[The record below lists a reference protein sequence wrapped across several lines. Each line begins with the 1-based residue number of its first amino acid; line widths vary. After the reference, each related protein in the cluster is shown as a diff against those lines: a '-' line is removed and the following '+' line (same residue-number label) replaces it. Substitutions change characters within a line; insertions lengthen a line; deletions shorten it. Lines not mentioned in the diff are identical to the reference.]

1 MEDILMRTSVAA
13 PVSLNMEPHCGPG
26 KEFCFAK
33 SAAGSIFI
41 GATDQPSHR
50 IIRHS

>member
-1 MEDILMRTSVAA
+1 MRTSVAA
-13 PVSLNMEPHCGPG
+13 PVSLNMEPLCGPG

-50 IIRHS
+50 IIRHN